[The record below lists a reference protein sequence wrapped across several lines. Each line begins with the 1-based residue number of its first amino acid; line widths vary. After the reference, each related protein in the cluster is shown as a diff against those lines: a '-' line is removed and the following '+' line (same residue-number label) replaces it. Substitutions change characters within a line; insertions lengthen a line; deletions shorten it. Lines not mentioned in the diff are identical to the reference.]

1 MCNRFLVSLIM
12 AFQDPWY
19 LYLVME
25 YAKGGD
31 TYDLI
36 KPGSFKLNTFK
47 NLGEDGV
54 RFIGASV
61 ILALEFLHANNYV
74 YRDIKP

>member
-25 YAKGGD
+25 YAIGGD

-36 KPGSFKLNTFK
+36 KPGSFKLAPFK
-47 NLGEDGV
+47 SLGEDGV
-54 RFIGASV
+54 RFIAACV
-61 ILALEFLHANNYV
+61 ILAL
-74 YRDIKP
+74 